1 MRAVDADDGRGIA
14 AIVGKRHEDRMFL
27 ALQRHPRE
35 AVGGVEDEPLFPGG
49 YDDVSARAR
58 RVLLGG
64 RLSVIVGKYSIRGWT
79 RQRQGL
85 TTALNSKDC
94 PEYIVVCIALYIE
107 VVKPASGFLVVNG
120 LEESVKSRA
129 TQARR

>member
-1 MRAVDADDGRGIA
+1 MGAVDADDGRGIA
-14 AIVGKRHEDRMFL
+14 AIVGKRHEGRTSL

-35 AVGGVEDEPLFPGG
+35 AVGDVEDEPLFPGG
-49 YDDVSARAR
+49 YDVSARAR
-58 RVLLGG
+58 RDLLGG
-64 RLSVIVGKYSIRGWT
+64 RLSVIVGKYSIRGWIR
-79 RQRQGL
+79 RQSL
-85 TTALNSKDC
+85 TAALNSKDC

-107 VVKPASGFLVVNG
+107 VVKSTSGFLVVNG